1 MTYDAKSI
9 GRATHAAGQRR
20 KELDRLFR
28 DVIPLAERCRT
39 DAEKAQ
45 LLDACIARARE
56 IIGGEK

>member
-1 MTYDAKSI
+1 MTYNAKSV

-20 KELDRLFR
+20 KELERLFQ

-45 LLDACIARARE
+45 LLDACIARAKE
-56 IIGGEK
+56 IMGAGK